1 MCVCLEAPGESIGLG
16 LTPLTWSA
24 VRAVACVC
32 GLGRGSRLPEGPQ
45 WCGIGRRVP
54 PFIGPRVFQ
63 LRGGIRA
70 FIIIEQPRNEC
81 SPVESSTHLCREG
94 RGPPLVQACVCSIT
108 ERGSSFRGA
117 YTLVGS
123 INKNFFFLQLGCDT
137 CLKGGGV
144 GASRARGG
152 GRASSGWPS
161 VPHIRVPGMS

>member
-1 MCVCLEAPGESIGLG
+1 MFRGPWGINRSRPHFPYLVSPAGCGLCMWPWAW
-16 LTPLTWSA
+16 LTPPRGTPVVWHWPKRPSLH
-24 VRAVACVC
+24 RA
-32 GLGRGSRLPEGPQ
+32 
-45 WCGIGRRVP
+45 
-54 PFIGPRVFQ
+54 RVFQ